1 MKNPTAILKNSPIIW
16 VVLAGNFGYGEFIE
30 VGDLFSPVRLGR
42 KMVASADRIILLI
55 QKDHRTSPNANPLI
69 IRKESIIL

>member
-1 MKNPTAILKNSPIIW
+1 MKNPTVTSEISPIIW

-30 VGDLFSPVRLGR
+30 VGDLFSSVRLGR
-42 KMVASADRIILLI
+42 KMVACADRVILFI
-55 QKDHRTSPNANPLI
+55 QKDHGTSPNANPLI